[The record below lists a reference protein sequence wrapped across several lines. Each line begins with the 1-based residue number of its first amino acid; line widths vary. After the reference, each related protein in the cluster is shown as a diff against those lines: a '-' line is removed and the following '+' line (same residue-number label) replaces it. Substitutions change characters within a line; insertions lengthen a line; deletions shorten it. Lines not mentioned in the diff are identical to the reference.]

1 MRTTRHALMTASAL
15 LLAFPVTG
23 CAMGGN
29 RSSSV
34 AGKIENGKI
43 GMALKAQAALES
55 GDSVAAVQFAERAVD
70 NSPGDAGFR
79 SLLGNAYLSNG
90 RFRSAEAAYSDAL
103 ALAAGQAGVPL
114 KLALA
119 QAALGKSDAAL
130 ATLETYVG
138 QIDAA
143 DAGLAM
149 ALAGRPGA
157 AVELLDRVAR
167 EPGAD
172 GRVRQNLALAHAL
185 GGDWV
190 RARSI
195 AAQDVPGDQLEARL
209 SEWAA
214 LARPSAPGAQV
225 AAMLGVQA
233 GAADP
238 GMPVRFAL
246 NPQAGDVRIAL
257 AAPQP
262 DADEVAAAA
271 EPVGVAVAA
280 AMPAPVFA
288 APVPAAP
295 VLAAPMPL
303 PDAVALAPAAPPVE
317 EAAPDVA
324 SMVDSL
330 RREPV
335 EASGA
340 LPKVAQLRRS
350 AARRFGQSK
359 AVVQLG
365 AYATEAGVRMG
376 WGVVS
381 RRHRGLAAYV
391 PASARFDG
399 PSGTVYRLSLKG
411 FGSDAEARKLCM
423 DLKAGG
429 ASCFV
434 RSAAGD
440 SPVRFANR

>member
-1 MRTTRHALMTASAL
+1 MRTTRRTLMTASAL
-15 LLAFPVTG
+15 LLAIPVTG

-29 RSSSV
+29 RSTSL
-34 AGKIENGKI
+34 AGKVDSGQI

-55 GDSVAAVQFAERAVD
+55 GDSVAAVQFAERALE
-70 NSPGDAGFR
+70 NSPSDAGFR
-79 SLLGNAYLSNG
+79 SLLGNAYLSAG
-90 RFRSAEAAYSDAL
+90 RFRSAEAAYGDAL

-114 KLALA
+114 KLALV
-119 QAALGKSDAAL
+119 QAALGKGDAAL

-138 QIDAA
+138 QIDPA

-195 AAQDVPGDQLEARL
+195 AAQDVPGDQLEARM

-225 AAMLGVQA
+225 AAMLGVK
-233 GAADP
+233 GAVADP

-246 NPQAGDVRIAL
+246 KATGAGVRL
-257 AAPQP
+257 AEIAPQP
-262 DADEVAAAA
+262 VDASVW

-280 AMPAPVFA
+280 AAMVEPAL
-288 APVPAAP
+288 AAP

-303 PDAVALAPAAPPVE
+303 PEVVAPIAVPAVALPVE

-324 SMVDSL
+324 AMVDSL

-335 EASGA
+335 RVSGT
-340 LPKVAQLRRS
+340 LPQVSQLRRS

-381 RRHRGLAAYV
+381 RRHRNLSAYV
-391 PASARFDG
+391 PASARFVG
-399 PSGTVYRLSLKG
+399 QGGTVYRLSLKG
-411 FGSDAEARKLCM
+411 FASDAEARKLCM
-423 DLKAGG
+423 ELKTSG

-434 RSAAGD
+434 RNAAGD